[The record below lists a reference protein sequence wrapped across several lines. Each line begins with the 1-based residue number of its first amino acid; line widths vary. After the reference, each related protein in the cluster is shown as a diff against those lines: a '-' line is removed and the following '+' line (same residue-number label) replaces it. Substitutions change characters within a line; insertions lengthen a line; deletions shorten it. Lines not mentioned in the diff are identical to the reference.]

1 MTNNIVKDVECLF
14 RSKWN
19 FKKILEKCTHPRKK
33 KKKEE
38 AKQYETNKK

>member
-1 MTNNIVKDVECLF
+1 MLNAYLDQNGTLRKFQKNAPTPE
-14 RSKWN
+14 
-19 FKKILEKCTHPRKK
+19 KK